1 MKNQWAQ
8 YICQKYLY
16 LCHSE
21 YDKFST
27 QHFAISSYTPI
38 YLPPKV
44 FSIDLANSFTFKRSK
59 ISLLISFRTSTIYF
73 CHYCACFKTTPL
85 SVLGFKSNKLLY
97 CDWSSSRVLLVSM
110 QHNNTP
116 FLVPNYSAASVNIS
130 WLFKMRPSQNLL

>member
-59 ISLLISFRTSTIYF
+59 ISLLISFRTLTIFAITAHASKQHLCQYLSLNEISLSIVIEVRLEF
-73 CHYCACFKTTPL
+73 CLWACNITIP
-85 SVLGFKSNKLLY
+85 KS
-97 CDWSSSRVLLVSM
+97 
-110 QHNNTP
+110 
-116 FLVPNYSAASVNIS
+116 SAAFVKILGYSRWDPAKICYNS
-130 WLFKMRPSQNLL
+130 FS